1 MCRLHGESNIP
12 EKYTYYDELET
23 SAAVETLRKKHKM
36 DQFELPEVQ
45 ENETDARLRKLDP
58 RLATSEEI
66 QDFVNEYKP
75 TEQDIDSEEF
85 QALPPEIQ
93 YEVIQDMMW
102 KSRSTSWARLD
113 EMVRG
118 SNTALDFSKHQIK
131 LLKHRN
137 AMTQRLMQASS
148 AQSGIKVEPARIAGE
163 RGRQYILYKNEDL
176 NQGLGWKLPGLTAA
190 EPVNLDDTTTLRPE
204 PKLEVPDEKER

>member
-1 MCRLHGESNIP
+1 
-12 EKYTYYDELET
+12 
-23 SAAVETLRKKHKM
+23 M
-36 DQFELPEVQ
+36 DQFELPQ
-45 ENETDARLRKLDP
+45 IQQSETDARLQKLDP
-58 RLATSEEI
+58 RFASSEEI
-66 QDFVNEYKP
+66 QDFVNEFKP
-75 TEQDIDSEEF
+75 TEQDIDSEAF
-85 QALPPEIQ
+85 LALPPEVQ

-137 AMTQRLMQASS
+137 AMTQRLILASS
-148 AQSGIKVEPARIAGE
+148 AQSGVKLEPARIAGE

-176 NQGLGWKLPGLTAA
+176 NQGLGWKLPGLSAA
-190 EPVNLDDTTTLRPE
+190 EPVNLLDDTTSSRPE
-204 PKLEVPDEKER
+204 PRIEVPVEKEG